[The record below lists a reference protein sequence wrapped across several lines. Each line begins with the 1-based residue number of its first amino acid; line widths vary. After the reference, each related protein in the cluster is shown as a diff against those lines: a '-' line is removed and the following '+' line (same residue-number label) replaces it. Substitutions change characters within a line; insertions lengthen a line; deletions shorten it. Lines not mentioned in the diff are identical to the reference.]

1 MMQPAKNAAEGES
14 PELGSGRSR
23 RTLLS
28 LFSRRGSRRLVLGL
42 LLCIPLGGCLE
53 KQRVVYVPRGDRPVQ
68 ERAGLPPAITA
79 GGVNLPAVAGGEN
92 TAAILKSHF
101 SGWQGTPYRRGGLSR
116 KGVDC
121 SGFVQ
126 VTYRNL
132 FGKEL
137 PRTVREQ
144 VRVGRTVPKK
154 AVMPGDLIFFKTGI
168 RQRHVGIYVEDDLF
182 LHASLS
188 SGVTLSS
195 LRDPYWKRSYWRSN
209 RL

>member
-1 MMQPAKNAAEGES
+1 MRQSAKNPAEGQRVGLGS
-14 PELGSGRSR
+14 SGSGRS
-23 RTLLS
+23 LFS
-28 LFSRRGSRRLVLGL
+28 LFVGRGSQRLVLGL
-42 LLCIPLGGCLE
+42 LLCLPLGGCLE
-53 KQRVVYVPRGDRPVQ
+53 KKRVVYVPRGDRPVQ
-68 ERAGLPPAITA
+68 EWAGLPPASSA
-79 GGVNLPAVAGGEN
+79 GGANFPAVIGRDK

-101 SGWQGTPYRRGGLSR
+101 SGWQGTPYRLGGLSR

-144 VRVGRTVPKK
+144 ARVGRTVPKK
-154 AVMPGDLIFFKTGI
+154 AVMPGDLVFFKTGI
-168 RQRHVGIYVEDDLF
+168 RQRHVGIYVENDLF

-188 SGVTLSS
+188 NGVTLSS
-195 LRDPYWKRSYWRSN
+195 LRDPYWQRSYWRSN

>member
-1 MMQPAKNAAEGES
+1 M
-14 PELGSGRSR
+14 
-23 RTLLS
+23 
-28 LFSRRGSRRLVLGL
+28 VLGL
-42 LLCIPLGGCLE
+42 LLCLPLSGCLE

-68 ERAGLPPAITA
+68 ERVGLPSAGPA
-79 GGVNLPAVAGGEN
+79 GGDNFPAVIGGEN
-92 TAAILKSHF
+92 TAAMLKSHF
-101 SGWQGTPYRRGGLSR
+101 SGWQGTPYRLGGMSR

-144 VRVGRTVPKK
+144 ARVGRTVPKK
-154 AVMPGDLIFFKTGI
+154 AVMPGDLVFFKTGI
-168 RQRHVGIYVEDDLF
+168 RQRHVGIYVENDLF

-188 SGVTLSS
+188 NGVTLSS
-195 LRDPYWKRSYWRSN
+195 LRDPYWKRSFWRSN